1 MLLVCKPIGRSGQF
15 VFCSAS
21 HMKLQGPKTDEH
33 LFRLG
38 MDGSGSHTSVLDH
51 QSKAGTTRQPAAA
64 LGEQGQQGQQ
74 GQQESRDRES
84 KEQPTQEQS
93 LRSTAARSTRNTSTV
108 QYCMNMNW
116 SQCPTLH
123 HSPPLPRPPP
133 VRPRVIINN
142 SAYDSYP
149 TARIARMACMAS
161 AADPDPRDLVRARAR
176 QATSP
181 AQHQPGRSTQGLCW

>member
-1 MLLVCKPIGRSGQF
+1 MLLVCKPIGRTGEF

-21 HMKLQGPKTDEH
+21 HMKLQGRKTDEH

-51 QSKAGTTRQPAAA
+51 QSKAGTMRQPAAA
-64 LGEQGQQGQQ
+64 LGEQGQQ

-108 QYCMNMNW
+108 LYEHELVPV
-116 SQCPTLH
+116 S
-123 HSPPLPRPPP
+123 HSTPLPTTPQ
-133 VRPRVIINN
+133 
-142 SAYDSYP
+142 A
-149 TARIARMACMAS
+149 AAS
-161 AADPDPRDLVRARAR
+161 PSSR
-176 QATSP
+176 
-181 AQHQPGRSTQGLCW
+181 HY